1 MVTQPAALW
10 LVGMA
15 GFFAG
20 ASKAPVST
28 LIMVSEMAAG
38 YDLLVPLM
46 LTTAVAYLLT
56 PRRISIYEK
65 QLDSRADSPAHEGEY
80 MVDLLERI
88 HVQQAMPKLEKL
100 AVLRLDAPLLEVLDA
115 VADSKQH
122 VFPVLDAQGE
132 LYGVIL
138 FDDIR
143 LFFTE
148 RNFPKHVV
156 IAQDLLAQNLV
167 TVTPDED
174 LASALQ
180 KLRHSM
186 QVELVVVE
194 QKGSRKVVGILGRRD
209 ILSTYQDRVR
219 PGAPDTGAN
228 L

>member
-1 MVTQPAALW
+1 M
-10 LVGMA
+10 
-15 GFFAG
+15 
-20 ASKAPVST
+20 
-28 LIMVSEMAAG
+28 
-38 YDLLVPLM
+38 
-46 LTTAVAYLLT
+46 
-56 PRRISIYEK
+56 YEN
-65 QLDSRADSPAHEGEY
+65 QVESRVDSPAHEGEY
-80 MVDLLERI
+80 VVDLLERI
-88 HVQQAMPKLEKL
+88 QVREAMPTIEKL
-100 AVLRLDAPLLEVLDA
+100 AVLRLDAPLPEILNV

-132 LYGVIL
+132 LHGVIL

-148 RNFPKHVV
+148 RNFPKYAV

-180 KLRHSM
+180 KLRQSM

-219 PGAPDTGAN
+219 TGAADAGAK